1 MIVGTAGHIDHGKTR
16 LVRALTGIETDRLQE
31 ERTRGISIELGY
43 AYVPV
48 ERSGN
53 EGPATTLGF
62 VDVPGHE
69 RFVHTMVAG
78 ATGIDVALLVVA
90 ADDGVMPQ
98 TREHLAILLM
108 LGVSRGAVALTKIDR
123 VDAARIARVE
133 IEIAALLAATPLQD
147 SPLFACN
154 STAPGD
160 AGISAL
166 RAQLHA
172 WAADDASTRQ
182 AELRS
187 ELFRMPVDRVFSLPG
202 HGTLVTGAVHGGIA
216 TAGEHLQLMPAA
228 TDVRVRSI
236 HAQSQPSEHAMA
248 GQRCALN
255 LAAIARDEIHRG
267 DWIADPRAL
276 LATPR
281 VDVRLR
287 LSARA
292 VALRDWAPLHIHWGT
307 MHRQA
312 HVVLLE
318 DQDEG
323 DGQLV
328 QLVFDA
334 PVCAMCGDRFIARDS
349 SATHTLGGGVVL
361 DPDPPQR
368 RRRST
373 ARLAWLRALEQ
384 LAAGAGVVPLLQQAP
399 AGIPLTSLQR
409 YCRRAADQIEL
420 PEDARRIATREDT
433 VIILALHWQALRE
446 QVITSLRGWHERR
459 PDEPGVDSG
468 RLQRSTLPALAS
480 SLWLPCCRICS
491 PMARCS
497 AWAHGGACPATT
509 THRQNANACCSN
521 AYCRNCMPVASIR
534 RGCARW
540 PPISASPKTMSAPRC
555 AAPPRA
561 ANCSRWYL
569 TCSMH
574 PPASPSWPRSSRS
587 CHRPAARWMRPHS
600 AMPSAWGANAAS
612 ISWSSSIALAT
623 LGASVTSIGR
633 AATCSGTQP
642 TSEPTGTTVLSEGMR
657 IRACGWA
664 SNPVGGVDRS
674 LVGSTPAAFRHSC
687 FRRRCRHGHARAVP
701 RSFNGRCPA
710 TTDVSR
716 AWRWLRLQDRAGRA
730 G

>member
-108 LGVSRGAVALTKIDR
+108 LGVNRGAVALTKIDR

-276 LATPR
+276 LATTR

-373 ARLAWLRALEQ
+373 ARLAWLGALEQ

-480 SLWLPCCRICS
+480 SLWNALLQDLLADGTLQRVGAWWRLPG
-491 PMARCS
+491 
-497 AWAHGGACPATT
+497 HD
-509 THRQNANACCSN
+509 H
-521 AYCRNCMPVASIR
+521 
-534 RGCARW
+534 
-540 PPISASPKTMSAPRC
+540 
-555 AAPPRA
+555 APPEYERLLLERVLPQLHAGGFDPPWVRTLAADLGLAEDDVRA
-561 ANCSRWYL
+561 PLR
-569 TCSMH
+569 
-574 PPASPSWPRSSRS
+574 
-587 CHRPAARWMRPHS
+587 
-600 AMPSAWGANAAS
+600 
-612 ISWSSSIALAT
+612 
-623 LGASVTSIGR
+623 R
-633 AATCSGTQP
+633 AATRGELFQVVPDLFYAPTRIAELAAIVAQLSQASGT
-642 TSEPTGTTVLSEGMR
+642 
-657 IRACGWA
+657 
-664 SNPVGGVDRS
+664 VDA
-674 LVGSTPAAFRHSC
+674 AAFRDAIGLGRKRSIQILE
-687 FRRRCRHGHARAVP
+687 FFNRVGYTRRVGDQHRP
-701 RSFNGRCPA
+701 RG
-710 TTDVSR
+710 D
-716 AWRWLRLQDRAGRA
+716 LQWYAA
-730 G
+730 HE

>member
-16 LVRALTGIETDRLQE
+16 LVRALTGIEADRLQE

-108 LGVSRGAVALTKIDR
+108 LGVNRGAVALTKIDR

-154 STAPGD
+154 STAPDD

-373 ARLAWLRALEQ
+373 ARLAWLGALEQ

-480 SLWLPCCRICS
+480 SLWNALLQDLLADGTLQRVGAWWRLPG
-491 PMARCS
+491 
-497 AWAHGGACPATT
+497 HD
-509 THRQNANACCSN
+509 H
-521 AYCRNCMPVASIR
+521 
-534 RGCARW
+534 
-540 PPISASPKTMSAPRC
+540 
-555 AAPPRA
+555 APPEHERLLLERVLPQLHAGGFDPPWVRTLAADLGLAEDDVRAPLRRA
-561 ANCSRWYL
+561 AMRGELFQVVPDLFYAATRIAELAAIVAQLSQATGTVDAATFRDAIGL
-569 TCSMH
+569 GRK
-574 PPASPSWPRSSRS
+574 RSIQILEFFNRVGYTRRVGDQ
-587 CHRPAARWMRPHS
+587 HRPRGDLQW
-600 AMPSAWGANAAS
+600 NAAH
-612 ISWSSSIALAT
+612 
-623 LGASVTSIGR
+623 
-633 AATCSGTQP
+633 
-642 TSEPTGTTVLSEGMR
+642 E
-657 IRACGWA
+657 
-664 SNPVGGVDRS
+664 
-674 LVGSTPAAFRHSC
+674 
-687 FRRRCRHGHARAVP
+687 
-701 RSFNGRCPA
+701 
-710 TTDVSR
+710 
-716 AWRWLRLQDRAGRA
+716 
-730 G
+730 